1 MWALDLGTTNTAL
14 AYWDED
20 RQRPVLLELPD
31 ICRLPEEE
39 RTPEPLEAAH
49 LVPSAVEAFDRLTL
63 WSYIGTWP
71 LVQRS
76 VFIGKQAFIGRTA
89 WERFREEPR
98 PSFVS
103 GFKPHLAVSPLRTLA
118 RSGGHA
124 LSARDVARLFLR
136 ELFSEA
142 TETSGRRIRDLVVT
156 TPVDAYEGYRAE
168 VASLLRELG
177 VRNVRFVDEPVAAA
191 MGYDIAPGRDR
202 NALVVDFGGGT
213 LDVAFVTLGAKEMSA
228 GRGHV
233 LGKSGRNVGGQ
244 LVDRWI
250 VEDICR
256 RLDYRVDPDRLDDP
270 KEEWSR
276 QILAEACRAKE
287 RLFFEE
293 QVTIVALPPDELQR
307 FDERM
312 RGGRSV
318 LTYSRDD
325 LVALLEERGLYRGL
339 EEAIDDCL
347 DQARSDGD
355 EPSEID
361 DVLMVGGST
370 LLPNVY
376 SLVEAR
382 FGREAVRAWHPFEA
396 VVQGA
401 TRFAAGQVQTSDFI
415 VHDYAF
421 VTYDLDTHQ
430 KQYAIVVPS
439 GTRFPTVPDY
449 WKRQLVPTC
458 SLGEPETMFKLVICE
473 LGRPREGDRRFTWD
487 QHGKLHVL
495 TAEGADDRQL
505 VVVPLNESNPTLGYL
520 RPPHPPEDKK
530 PRLEISFGVNAD
542 RWLCASVFDIKTRR
556 YMMREEP
563 VVRLL

>member
-14 AYWDED
+14 ATWDED
-20 RQRPVLLELPD
+20 RQRPVLLEIPE
-31 ICRLPEEE
+31 ICRLPESE
-39 RTPEPLEAAH
+39 RSPEPLEAPH

-63 WSYIGTWP
+63 WSHIGRWP
-71 LVQRS
+71 PIQRNL
-76 VFIGKQAFIGRTA
+76 FLGKQAFIGRA
-89 WERFREEPR
+89 AHDRFRAEPR
-98 PSFVS
+98 PSFVQ
-103 GFKPHLAVSPLRTLA
+103 GFKPYLAMSPLRTLGRA
-118 RSGGHA
+118 GGHA
-124 LSARDVARLFLR
+124 LSAREVARLFLR
-136 ELFSEA
+136 ELFA
-142 TETSGRRIRDLVVT
+142 RAAETTGRRIREIAVT

-177 VRNVRFVDEPVAAA
+177 VRHIRFIDEPVAAA
-191 MGYDIAPGRDR
+191 LGYDIGPGRDR

-213 LDVAFVTLGAKEMSA
+213 LDVALVRLGAKNLST
-228 GRGHV
+228 GRAHV

-250 VEDICR
+250 VEDVCR
-256 RLDYRVDPDRLDDP
+256 KLGYHVDSARLDDP
-270 KEEWSR
+270 REEWSR
-276 QILAEACRAKE
+276 HILAEACRAKE
-287 RLFFEE
+287 RLFFDD

-318 LTYSRDD
+318 LTYERED
-325 LVALLEERGLYRGL
+325 LVALLEERGLYRAL
-339 EEAIDDCL
+339 RETVDDCIQQAEEAAPGEVL
-347 DQARSDGD
+347 V
-355 EPSEID
+355 E

-370 LLPNVY
+370 LLPEVY
-376 SLVEAR
+376 SRMESR

-401 TRFAAGQVQTSDFI
+401 SRFAAGQIQTSDFI

-421 VTYDLDTHQ
+421 VTYDLETHQ

-439 GTRFPTVPDY
+439 GTRFPTGPDY

-473 LGRPREGDRRFTWD
+473 LGRPREGDRRFAWD
-487 QHGKLHVL
+487 QQGKLHVL
-495 TAEGADDRQL
+495 TSEGEEDRQL
-505 VVVPLNESNPTLGYL
+505 VVVPLNDSNPTLGYL

-530 PRLEISFGVNAD
+530 PRLEIAFGVNAD

-556 YMMREEP
+556 FMMREEP

>member
-1 MWALDLGTTNTAL
+1 MWALDLGTTNSAL
-14 AYWDED
+14 AYWDQD
-20 RQRPVLLELPD
+20 RQRPVLLELPEV
-31 ICRLPEEE
+31 CRLPQAEQS
-39 RTPEPLEAAH
+39 PEPLEAAH
-49 LVPSAVEAFDRLTL
+49 LVPSAVEAFDRLSL
-63 WSYIGTWP
+63 WSHIGRWP
-71 LVQRS
+71 VVQKN

-89 WERFREEPR
+89 WERFKENPR
-98 PSFVS
+98 PSFVQ
-103 GFKPHLAVSPLRTLA
+103 GFKSYLAMSPLRTLA
-118 RSGGHA
+118 RSGGVA
-124 LSARDVARLFLR
+124 LSAREVARLFLR
-136 ELFSEA
+136 ELFAEA
-142 TETSGRRIRDLVVT
+142 IDATGKKIRELVVT

-177 VRNVRFVDEPVAAA
+177 VRTIRFVDEPVAAA

-213 LDVAFVTLGAKEMSA
+213 LDVALVTLTAKDMSA
-228 GRGHV
+228 GRGEV

-244 LVDRWI
+244 LVDRWL

-256 RLDYRVDPDRLDDP
+256 RLDYRVDPSRIDDP
-270 KEEWSR
+270 REEWSR

-287 RLFFEE
+287 RLFFDE

-318 LTYSRDD
+318 LTYTRDD
-325 LVALLEERGLYRGL
+325 LVALLEERGLYAQLDAAL
-339 EEAIDDCL
+339 EDCL
-347 DQARSDGD
+347 EQASVSGERR
-355 EPSEID
+355 EVD

-376 SLVEAR
+376 SRFEGR
-382 FGREAVRAWHPFEA
+382 FGREKVRAWHPFEA

-401 TRFAAGQVQTSDFI
+401 ARFAAGQIQTSDFI

-487 QHGKLHVL
+487 QQGNLHVL
-495 TAEGADDRQL
+495 TAEGEEDRQL

-530 PRLEISFGVNAD
+530 PRLEIAFGVNAE

-556 YMMREEP
+556 FMMREEP